1 MHIKKYKQLTQEQ
14 RYHIYALHKIWQ
26 NQKLIAL
33 ELKVHKST
41 ISRELNR
48 NWGLK
53 GYRPQQA
60 HKLALNRR
68 YNSAKT
74 VKMTDKLKNIIKEK
88 MTEFQWSPEQISG
101 CIVKH
106 LKVKLSHESIYQ
118 YIFENK
124 TQEGNLFKNLR
135 QGHKKYKKRYGDWKA
150 DTIIGL
156 NHKGDIVTITESKS
170 QFVLMKKL
178 T

>member
-1 MHIKKYKQLTQEQ
+1 MKKYKQLTQEQ
-14 RYHIYALHKIWQ
+14 RCHIYALHKIWQ

-60 HKLALNRR
+60 HNLALNRR
-68 YNSAKT
+68 YNSAKA

-88 MTEFQWSPEQISG
+88 KELLLQLLN
-101 CIVKH
+101 VKA
-106 LKVKLSHESIYQ
+106 
-118 YIFENK
+118 
-124 TQEGNLFKNLR
+124 NLF
-135 QGHKKYKKRYGDWKA
+135 
-150 DTIIGL
+150 
-156 NHKGDIVTITESKS
+156 
-170 QFVLMKKL
+170 
-178 T
+178 